1 MVLLTHSIHKLCL
14 LLIAHRHYGEHQ
26 VDQVEGAEEH
36 HDGEEDDM
44 DGTSGGHDH
53 VVDILPVVE
62 GDQLEGGE
70 HGPQQVVKT
79 REPIVGILSD
89 AAETH
94 EPVRTRSEF

>member
-1 MVLLTHSIHKLCL
+1 
-14 LLIAHRHYGEHQ
+14 
-26 VDQVEGAEEH
+26 
-36 HDGEEDDM
+36 M
-44 DGTSGGHDH
+44 DGTSGGNDH

-79 REPIVGILSD
+79 CEPIVGILSD
-89 AAETH
+89 AAETD